1 MANPKQEE
9 NEKKKEEE
17 KENNGEGS
25 EKKEEEEEEEKGDG
39 YCNMKIMAAI
49 YLDPDNLKNWEV
61 MTIQAIHDFVCINN

>member
-9 NEKKKEEE
+9 NEKKEEEE

-25 EKKEEEEEEEKGDG
+25 EKKEEEEEEKGDG